1 MRAGLAA
8 HTAYY
13 AWSSVAAHCRDC
25 PGPCDAGTSPGLS
38 LLAPCQTIRDSLLSK
53 DFPPSGVVDDW
64 AQWLRTE
71 YDDDV
76 ARIRTTTRTGRPCGG
91 KQFLA
96 QLEGLLGRT
105 MHPNKRGRK
114 PKATAKIARI
124 EVSNS

>member
-1 MRAGLAA
+1 MVQR
-8 HTAYY
+8 
-13 AWSSVAAHCRDC
+13 R
-25 PGPCDAGTSPGLS
+25 GPLPGLS
-38 LLAPCQTIRDSLLSK
+38 LLAPCQTIRDSVLSK

-96 QLEGLLGRT
+96 QLESLLGRA

-114 PKATAKIARI
+114 PKPAAKSDQT
-124 EVSNS
+124 ELSKT